1 MKTHPTSI
9 PADARHYEVQ
19 GVQRGVFYQFWLTA
33 TNGLGEGKP
42 TSILRYKV
50 PSRDEWNDFR
60 RGECLFKMVSCNFE
74 SKSYQHKHTD
84 VFQSALHPSSH
95 SSSEARCDLQS
106 EASDGGQI
114 DLRVLRNPEDDSAPL
129 PQPSRLDPKKGVA
142 PYGPVHRY
150 R

>member
-60 RGECLFKMVSCNFE
+60 RGECLFKIVTC
-74 SKSYQHKHTD
+74 KSYQHKSTE
-84 VFQSALHPSSH
+84 VSF
-95 SSSEARCDLQS
+95 
-106 EASDGGQI
+106 I
-114 DLRVLRNPEDDSAPL
+114 LR
-129 PQPSRLDPKKGVA
+129 K
-142 PYGPVHRY
+142 HI
-150 R
+150 